1 MCTHTVTGQNLTFV
15 YTFPRIPSH
24 SGCGGSSS
32 GSCAYCP
39 SGKYKTSAGSEGC
52 SDCPSGYTTLPGATA
67 LSECCP
73 AGTHTRH
80 NTGHVTWTS
89 LILYGAGNSE
99 VNGEYEWK
107 PDVEPHTMPHNLM
120 YHDPSHVA
128 DSRGVWAQKS
138 GTCWIGFQNIAS
150 VPEWRKWVVFC
161 SQGAVYAAHTN
172 GQRDVPPKT
181 QWEVSDWVNAAGY
194 GVAGTAPAPSC
205 EVIIFGGSSCI
216 SSQHVF
222 CQHQSFLDDS
232 CVSPHPGVDWAMDGF
247 IAADCECCG
256 CVSAGGWSG
265 CGGSSCSCCGG
276 GRCESYCSWRHGIN
290 SPQTPINPGIG
301 FGTVAY
307 TMGTVPHNDCLDVGR
322 GDYIRGDYVNVSG
335 TVVRALG
342 TMHST
347 NDCSDAGTAF
357 DDRADGTE
365 CSVAVGAG
373 AQAAGIRRWKT
384 WCFAVSGV
392 AFTEYGYSNSGCS
405 GEISETVS
413 GRFAPRVWGI
423 PASPNTICR
432 SCGPGCSHRGWHC
445 ALNEITGTQYASDD
459 CTGTPSNFSSASGV
473 CQDRNYREWCGPN
486 CAAGKFLANG
496 TCLACPAHSSSP
508 DGSAASTDCKCNRG
522 YAGVD
527 GGTCS
532 ACQLGTYKNSAGEG
546 ACASCPVGKYGA
558 TAGLTICLD
567 CTTNATTL
575 GASSAASTDCKCNR
589 GYAGVD
595 GGTCTA
601 CSPGTY
607 KNSAGEGAC
616 ASCPVGKY
624 GATAGLTICLDCNT
638 NATTLRGASTA
649 SSDCKCNEGYFLDI
663 ECTPCARG
671 TYKSIVSNDD
681 ACTSCPVD
689 THTQFYFSPQA
700 STASSA
706 CILAPKVTFSV
717 LVDMTVAQAT
727 SGVKAMILTRLVT
740 LLETTLIV
748 VDWPDSRRHGI
759 QRRLLALSVTATAV
773 VADTNAAA
781 LAVTMTTPVANAFQM
796 AAADAGLAIVA
807 PSVSST
813 ITLSDCH
820 AHSARRSSGSLSHCT
835 CNVGFTGPNG
845 GMCTACVPGK
855 FKTSTGTAVC
865 KSCVAGTFATATA
878 ATSNLCQDCSVG
890 KYSPSVGAT
899 NCLDCPADSSSPEK
913 SDALADC
920 LCNDPH
926 YYMEGFICTPRGPMY
941 QQEKILADFLISES
955 TKRRFCIPPYFNST
969 LNLFIDGDS
978 EVQPSSV
985 GWWVRFDNKV
995 WDDSAH
1001 TFRLGLTLL
1010 EGTTLKRSS
1019 LLMTRTT
1026 LHHGRLVS
1034 LPSARMVYEADVFNK
1049 GGAQITGEQFKI
1061 FSACSGA
1068 PGGPNG
1074 FITTDTVWPDEL

>member
-73 AGTHTRH
+73 AGTHAR
-80 NTGHVTWTS
+80 
-89 LILYGAGNSE
+89 Y
-99 VNGEYEWK
+99 
-107 PDVEPHTMPHNLM
+107 
-120 YHDPSHVA
+120 
-128 DSRGVWAQKS
+128 
-138 GTCWIGFQNIAS
+138 
-150 VPEWRKWVVFC
+150 
-161 SQGAVYAAHTN
+161 
-172 GQRDVPPKT
+172 
-181 QWEVSDWVNAAGY
+181 
-194 GVAGTAPAPSC
+194 
-205 EVIIFGGSSCI
+205 
-216 SSQHVF
+216 
-222 CQHQSFLDDS
+222 
-232 CVSPHPGVDWAMDGF
+232 
-247 IAADCECCG
+247 
-256 CVSAGGWSG
+256 
-265 CGGSSCSCCGG
+265 
-276 GRCESYCSWRHGIN
+276 
-290 SPQTPINPGIG
+290 
-301 FGTVAY
+301 
-307 TMGTVPHNDCLDVGR
+307 
-322 GDYIRGDYVNVSG
+322 NVSG
-335 TVVRALG
+335 LRIYRDHWSILNVVFNY
-342 TMHST
+342 T
-347 NDCSDAGTAF
+347 
-357 DDRADGTE
+357 DGTFYATGTLLTQMYDDFEFNTNE
-365 CSVAVGAG
+365 CLVKIQQIMDMDQTNGDG
-373 AQAAGIRRWKT
+373 
-384 WCFAVSGV
+384 SGHKRSITLV
-392 AFTEYGYSNSGCS
+392 TS
-405 GEISETVS
+405 S
-413 GRFAPRVWGI
+413 GRTLQTTQVAGGATNVRSDVLE
-423 PASPNTICR
+423 SP
-432 SCGPGCSHRGWHC
+432 P
-445 ALNEITGTQYASDD
+445 
-459 CTGTPSNFSSASGV
+459 
-473 CQDRNYREWCGPN
+473 
-486 CAAGKFLANG
+486 G
-496 TCLACPAHSSSP
+496 TCIIKAHIIGHWANALK
-508 DGSAASTDCKCNRG
+508 DME
-522 YAGVD
+522 YA
-527 GGTCS
+527 
-532 ACQLGTYKNSAGEG
+532 Y
-546 ACASCPVGKYGA
+546 P
-558 TAGLTICLD
+558 
-567 CTTNATTL
+567 
-575 GASSAASTDCKCNR
+575 DCKCNR

-607 KNSAGEGAC
+607 KNSSGAGAC
-616 ASCPVGKY
+616 ASCPVGKF